1 MDFTAPTPEEKQILR
16 DIGINPEDVVVR
28 SHSEQALLVMHLL
41 TRHNIMIF
49 LK

>member
-1 MDFTAPTPEEKQILR
+1 MAFAAPTPEEKQILQE
-16 DIGINPEDVVVR
+16 IGINPDDVVIR
-28 SHSEQALLVMHLL
+28 SHSDQALLVMHLL